1 MIIFVDID
9 GTICT
14 SPRDID
20 GRARYMDATPH
31 LNRIQQ
37 INDLYDEG
45 HEVHYWTSRGQ
56 VTGLDWADLT
66 RKQLVGWGCK
76 FTSIRM
82 NKPMYDWWIDDKSFH
97 PEKFFK

>member
-9 GTICT
+9 DTICR
-14 SPRDID
+14 SPRDIE
-20 GRARYMDATPH
+20 GRSQYQNAMPYTR
-31 LNRIQQ
+31 RIQQ

-45 HEVHYWTSRGQ
+45 HEIHYWTSRGQ
-56 VTGLDWADLT
+56 TTGIDWTDIT
-66 RKQLVGWGCK
+66 RKQLAEWGCR

-97 PEKFFK
+97 PENFFK

>member
-9 GTICT
+9 DTICR
-14 SPRDID
+14 SPRDLE
-20 GRARYMDATPH
+20 GRSQYQNATPYPR
-31 LNRIQQ
+31 RIQQ

-56 VTGLDWADLT
+56 TTGIDWTDIT
-66 RKQLVGWGCK
+66 RKQLAGWGCK

-97 PEKFFK
+97 PDNFFK